1 MQLSK
6 RLIVLA
12 TSGILTVI
20 ALFAICGA
28 FAPSKVA
35 QAGLC
40 DLLSDEIVKFYEEE
54 IAKEAVL
61 SNKSGENVR
70 AIAARFGID
79 EQKTRCAILLFDLAN
94 RTGGGIDFPEIAK
107 MSGFKMLA
115 FAKQRGEI
123 FSSTLLPGEK
133 ARLKQRASELIGIRL

>member
-35 QAGLC
+35 QAGL
-40 DLLSDEIVKFYEEE
+40 
-54 IAKEAVL
+54 
-61 SNKSGENVR
+61 
-70 AIAARFGID
+70 
-79 EQKTRCAILLFDLAN
+79 
-94 RTGGGIDFPEIAK
+94 
-107 MSGFKMLA
+107 
-115 FAKQRGEI
+115 
-123 FSSTLLPGEK
+123 
-133 ARLKQRASELIGIRL
+133 

>member
-61 SNKSGENVR
+61 STRAAKTSGR
-70 AIAARFGID
+70 
-79 EQKTRCAILLFDLAN
+79 
-94 RTGGGIDFPEIAK
+94 
-107 MSGFKMLA
+107 
-115 FAKQRGEI
+115 
-123 FSSTLLPGEK
+123 LPQDS
-133 ARLKQRASELIGIRL
+133 A

>member
-40 DLLSDEIVKFYEEE
+40 DLLSDEIVEF
-54 IAKEAVL
+54 
-61 SNKSGENVR
+61 
-70 AIAARFGID
+70 
-79 EQKTRCAILLFDLAN
+79 
-94 RTGGGIDFPEIAK
+94 
-107 MSGFKMLA
+107 
-115 FAKQRGEI
+115 
-123 FSSTLLPGEK
+123 
-133 ARLKQRASELIGIRL
+133 